1 MNPFVRLQVT
11 KPWQQG
17 GTFVDK
23 LDTTSRQS
31 TKNPVW
37 EEEFS
42 FLISVNEGPGELQ
55 LRIWDSK
62 FFLFGHTSP
71 VAKAVDVDLSRYV
84 VGQPYKKA
92 VLLVDVSVVSSQRQS
107 PSS

>member
-1 MNPFVRLQVT
+1 MNPVVRLQVT

-23 LDTTSRQS
+23 QDTTSRQS

-55 LRIWDSK
+55 LRIGDSK
-62 FFLFGHTSP
+62 SLESGP
-71 VAKAVDVDLSRYV
+71 VAKDVDLSRYV

-92 VLLVDVSVVSSQRQS
+92 CLLVDVSVVSSQRQS